1 MMKKQKTPIAP
12 EKKTLDYTRLD
23 FVRVCQDNLLT
34 CAKMA
39 VAKLNR
45 AA

>member
-1 MMKKQKTPIAP
+1 MMKKHKTPTAP
-12 EKKTLDYTRLD
+12 EKKTVDYTRLD
-23 FVRVCQDNLLT
+23 FVRACQDNLLA